1 MFWLI
6 EAVILV
12 SIKKISNFLWK
23 YKTMQW
29 LRIKMNP
36 NFWTDLMQIIM
47 QILFPKICKDQPRW
61 PLNINDMKNTNSQ
74 KQEQH

>member
-1 MFWLI
+1 
-6 EAVILV
+6 
-12 SIKKISNFLWK
+12 
-23 YKTMQW
+23 MQW
-29 LRIKMNP
+29 LRIKMTP

-47 QILFPKICKDQPRW
+47 QKLFPKICKDQPRW

>member
-1 MFWLI
+1 
-6 EAVILV
+6 
-12 SIKKISNFLWK
+12 
-23 YKTMQW
+23 MQW

-36 NFWTDLMQIIM
+36 NFWTDLMQIIV

-74 KQEQH
+74 KQEQHSQ